1 MAFKVKDRFF
11 HKAKTENYFA
21 RSVYKLEEIDKRFQV
36 IKSNQLVLDLGYHP
50 GSWTQYASEVIGK
63 DGRVVG
69 IDLYSINEKLLPLG
83 NVRLFE
89 KDIFDIKKPQDLGV
103 DDFFDVVLSD
113 MAPKTTGIKSVDQL
127 KSLALVESI
136 FELLPILLKPKGN
149 LVAKIFESQ
158 GAQDF
163 LKKQKSLFK
172 EFHYLRPEATRKTS
186 KEYFVIGL
194 GFKGGK

>member
-1 MAFKVKDRFF
+1 MAFKVKDHFF

-21 RSVYKLEEIDKRFQV
+21 RSVYKLEEIDKRFKIFAPGQKV
-36 IKSNQLVLDLGYHP
+36 VDLGYHP
-50 GSWTQYASEVIGK
+50 GSWTQYASEMV
-63 DGRVVG
+63 GREGIVVG
-69 IDLYSINEKLLPLG
+69 IDLYSINDKLLPLG
-83 NVRLFE
+83 NVKLFE
-89 KDIFDIKKPQDLGV
+89 KDIFDVHSPKDLGV
-103 DDFFDVVLSD
+103 NESFDIVLSD

-136 FELLPILLKPKGN
+136 FDLLPKLLKPKGH
-149 LVAKIFESQ
+149 LVSKIFESQ

-163 LKKQKSLFK
+163 LKLQKNKFK

-194 GFKGGK
+194 GFKG